1 MIKSTI
7 DNKLTESSRA
17 PFDEVKARFRLNRSD
32 GKRAF
37 TRYNIATIQ
46 QSNSHIFSFSGVT
59 HNHLVV
65 GLEALKGQLGYFEGF
80 VRAFGCRDDR
90 CIANQRVMDT

>member
-1 MIKSTI
+1 MG
-7 DNKLTESSRA
+7 DELTESSRA
-17 PFDEVKARFRLNRSD
+17 PFDEVEARFRLNRSD

-46 QSNSHIFSFSGVT
+46 QSNSHIFSFSRIT

-65 GLEALKGQLGYFEGF
+65 GFEALKSQLGYFEGF
-80 VRAFGCRDDR
+80 VRALGCRDNR
-90 CIANQRVMDT
+90 RIADQRVMDT